1 MSASEWPRDAYMA
14 KQHRCEIAREPSRVF
29 EPVAPK
35 CGARARWWSDD
46 LASVTVWMCDEC
58 FAQSSA
64 NSTFPRNARPGLVRS
79 SEPPPP

>member
-58 FAQSSA
+58 CAVVVTE
-64 NSTFPRNARPGLVRS
+64 NDGVRVEEVES
-79 SEPPPP
+79 